1 MPRQAAACCCLNPAK
16 VRVQIEFGQEIKW
29 RSRPAMGMAV
39 KVAVKA
45 TGRLMKSPDCSWG
58 CCSASTR
65 CHDIPSSFRQPF
77 LKVEGSLHLSA
88 ALAMSQHTV
97 PFHAKPSHASMDGPI
112 PWPGY

>member
-1 MPRQAAACCCLNPAK
+1 
-16 VRVQIEFGQEIKW
+16 
-29 RSRPAMGMAV
+29 MGMAV